1 MGLDIFSSDG
11 MKSFYISYISFSRMR
26 AFFVLHYGETLYCV
40 YDIILKN
47 SGYCEDR
54 VWFDLCNKIG
64 DLSILI
70 SHSDCDGKLTSNEC
84 KKLRECLFIDKDK
97 IEASEYS
104 SDEYRTNMIKLMY
117 EFIDLIDYAVE
128 NNVELIFG

>member
-1 MGLDIFSSDG
+1 MGLDIFSSDDV
-11 MKSFYISYISFSRMR
+11 KSFYISYISFSRMR
-26 AFFVLHYGETLYCV
+26 AFFVLHYGETLYHV
-40 YDIILKN
+40 YDEILKN
-47 SGYCEDR
+47 SGYCDNG

-70 SHSDCDGKLTSNEC
+70 SHSDCDGKLTSDEC
-84 KKLRECLFIDKDK
+84 KKLRKCLFVDEDK
-97 IEASEYS
+97 IKASEYS

>member
-11 MKSFYISYISFSRMR
+11 VKSFYISYISFSRMR

-40 YDIILKN
+40 YDIIIKN
-47 SGYCEDR
+47 SGYCDDR
-54 VWFDLCNKIG
+54 VWFDLCDKIG

-70 SHSDCDGKLTSNEC
+70 SHSDCDGKLTSDEC
-84 KKLRECLFIDKDK
+84 KKLRKCLFVDEDK
-97 IEASEYS
+97 IKASEYS

-117 EFIDLIDYAVE
+117 EFIDLIDYAVK

>member
-1 MGLDIFSSDG
+1 MGLDIFSSDDV
-11 MKSFYISYISFSRMR
+11 KSFYISYTGFSRMR

-40 YDIILKN
+40 YDIIIKN
-47 SGYCEDR
+47 LGYCDDR

-70 SHSDCDGKLTSNEC
+70 SHSDCDGKLTPNEC
-84 KKLRECLFIDKDK
+84 KKLKECLFIDEDK
-97 IEASEYS
+97 IKASEYS